1 MRAGI
6 IGLGHIAWR
15 YDKGEQRCG
24 QSLTHLS
31 TYRSHGM
38 EILAGVD
45 PCETTRAEFF
55 QSTGVP
61 AHASIDHLLSQ
72 SPDVVSITSPTR
84 FHAEHLHACLEAG
97 VRHIWLEKPATGS
110 PTQTLELAKRA
121 EELDARVLVGFQ
133 RRYMPI
139 YQDLLV
145 SNLGHL
151 EGVEI
156 TYSRGLET
164 NGAHMVDL
172 AVWLMG
178 DTLPKIHGVTLCH
191 PPRNVNEPSPSFIL
205 ESDKGVVATVLGLD
219 LGYHAIDFV
228 VHYAEG
234 RKAVRWG
241 GQLGQNEVKVP
252 DPLFDGY
259 FRLGPEDA
267 SQPVQD
273 TRSQLTG
280 VFDTVLDDLLN
291 GPMPQPRSNLMSAYL
306 GQKLVSEVLSQCA

>member
-15 YDKGEQRCG
+15 YDKGAQRRG
-24 QSLTHLS
+24 RSLTHLS
-31 TYRSHGM
+31 TYRSRNM

-45 PCETTRAEFF
+45 PCESTRAEFY
-55 QSTGVP
+55 QSTGLH
-61 AHASIDHLLSQ
+61 AHEDLDQLLSQ

-84 FHAEHLHACLEAG
+84 FHSEHLYACLEAG
-97 VRHIWLEKPATGS
+97 VRYIWLEKPATTS
-110 PTQTLELAKRA
+110 PSRTHELAQRA
-121 EELDARVLVGFQ
+121 AELGARVLVGFQ

-145 SNLGHL
+145 SDMGDL
-151 EGVEI
+151 EGIEI

-164 NGAHMVDL
+164 NGSHLVDL

-178 DTLPKIHGVTLCH
+178 DTFPRIHGVTLSR
-191 PPRNVNEPSPSFIL
+191 PPRNVSEPSPSFIL
-205 ESDKGVVATVLGLD
+205 ESDEGVVATVLGLD
-219 LGYHAIDFV
+219 LDYHAIDIV

-267 SQPVQD
+267 SQLLKD

-280 VFDTVLDDLLN
+280 VFDTVLDDLLD
-291 GPMPQPRSNLMSAYL
+291 GEMPQPRSNLLSAYM
-306 GQKLVSEVLSQCA
+306 GQKIVAEVLNQCA